1 LSKFVRPLG
10 NQAPLEPA
18 EIEAVNAIAK
28 AVGRTSA
35 KVRALLDR
43 SR

>member
-1 LSKFVRPLG
+1 LG
-10 NQAPLEPA
+10 NQDALQPA
-18 EIEAVNAIAK
+18 EIEAVRAIAQ
-28 AVGRTSA
+28 AVDRTSA